1 MKNKI
6 SLTILGV
13 LGTLGVFAQGT
24 EQAVSNGL
32 PAPLLWIIYGVAGLL
47 LLIAYILYLISRELK
62 RYVSGE
68 SNTEEAKMWDNRS
81 SWEKIFQIKPVGTD
95 QDTLINEPHDGI
107 YELDNPPPPWF
118 MFLFYGCIVIAAV
131 YFFRFS
137 MSDYGYTQEDEYV
150 AQMKAAEVK
159 QKANVSEEDL
169 NIDESNVV
177 ALTDATAINS
187 GKKIFIQNC
196 KVCHGGAGKGMQG
209 SGPNLTDE
217 FWKHG
222 GGAQNVFKTIKYGV
236 IEKGMASWKESL
248 NPKKMQQV
256 TSYILSLQ
264 GTNPEGAI
272 GPEGEKWESDEETI
286 APADSTTSADMA
298 VQ

>member
-24 EQAVSNGL
+24 TAAASGGL
-32 PAPLLWIIYGVAGLL
+32 STPLLWIIYLVVALL
-47 LLIAYILYLISRELK
+47 LLITYVLYLISRELK

-68 SNTEEAKMWDNRS
+68 SHTEEAKMWDNRS
-81 SWEKIFQIKPVGTD
+81 SWEKIFQLKPVGTD
-95 QDTLINEPHDGI
+95 KDTMIDEPHDGI

-118 MFLFYGCIVIAAV
+118 MFLFHACVVFAVV
-131 YFFRFS
+131 YFVRFS

-150 AQMKAAEVK
+150 AEMQAAETRLI
-159 QKANVSEEDL
+159 ANVSEEDL

-177 ALTDATAINS
+177 ALTDVASITA
-187 GKKIFIQNC
+187 GRKVYIQNC
-196 KVCHGGAGKGMQG
+196 KVCHADGGKGLT
-209 SGPNLTDE
+209 GPNLTDE
-217 FWKHG
+217 YWKHG
-222 GGAQNVFKTIKYGV
+222 GGAVNVFKTIKYGV
-236 IEKGMASWKESL
+236 VEKGMASWKETL
-248 NPKKMQQV
+248 NPKKMQEV

-264 GTNPEGAI
+264 GTNPVDGKA
-272 GPEGEKWESDEETI
+272 PEGEKWVEPEEEAT
-286 APADSTTSADMA
+286 APVDTAASADMA